1 MTELEARSKEAVI
14 SCPVFLASSILGKR
28 WTILVLQALMTP
40 SAIEGLRFNEIH
52 KTLDWISAKVLS
64 GRLKELV
71 SEGLVTREVNTEVTP
86 PSVTYTLTEK
96 GHDLQGVLTLMQE
109 WGKKHGGSETKEC
122 LGPGFENC
130 EGCTKKSE
138 SALP

>member
-1 MTELEARSKEAVI
+1 MTSSARD
-14 SCPVFLASSILGKR
+14 
-28 WTILVLQALMTP
+28 
-40 SAIEGLRFNEIH
+40 GLRFNELH

-86 PSVTYTLTEK
+86 PSVTYTLTNK
-96 GHDLQGVLTLMQE
+96 GNDLRGVLTLMQE
-109 WGKKHGGSETKEC
+109 WGKRHGDEKADDC

-130 EGCTKKSE
+130 EGCKKKSTE
-138 SALP
+138 IQA